1 MKRVLF
7 GAAAYFLAAL
17 MLVGSVPARVL
28 ADEGMFLPDAI
39 ATLPLEQLKKRGMKV
54 KPTDLYNPNG
64 TSLKDAIV
72 IVGGGTG
79 EFVSAEGLLL
89 TNHHVAFDALVSAS
103 DEKNNYGET
112 GYTARSR
119 AEELP
124 AKGYTVSIT
133 QELKDVTADILN
145 GLNDDTPTAERAKT
159 IADRIA
165 ALEKEGTKPA
175 DGIRVRVVPMN
186 EGLSYYKFTYFVLR
200 DVRVAYAPPQNIGFY
215 GGDDDNFEWP
225 RHCGDFTFMR
235 AYVGP
240 DGKPADYSKNNK
252 PYKPAKSLAISMA
265 GVKESDFT
273 MIMGY
278 PGATTRYRESYSVA
292 YNQDQ
297 RLPFLVDMF
306 TNWIEALQDAGK
318 YDAALRVKLQSDIFG
333 LANTQKAWSGGV
345 IAMRRA
351 NIVQRKRDEE
361 AAFTAW
367 AKADPT
373 RQAKYGDL
381 LRNFAEAYAELNQT
395 GIRDLLVQQ
404 MGNASPSIGLAVAAR
419 RIAELRRNSASAA
432 DGQAQRARGQAAN
445 VLEDRVLSVEIERVK
460 WLLRRA
466 GELPAGQRLEPLEAR
481 FAGLD
486 SAARLR
492 AEDELARA
500 VAENKDFATP
510 EAYGKL
516 LTLTPAQLDE
526 LRNPVLDLAGKLTAE
541 LDAAGSRT
549 QRFNG
554 TVLPLRRRYLAG
566 LSEQKGKLY
575 PDANRTLRF
584 SYGDV
589 RGYIPREGMSYS
601 AFTTLAGVIEKD
613 TGRAPFNAPEGLKQ
627 MYAKRDFGPYNV
639 NNNVPVN
646 FMTNNDIIGG
656 NSGSPVLNGKGEQV
670 GIAFDG
676 NYEGLGNDFFIN
688 EPTNRTIVVD
698 IRYVLFVTDKLGG
711 AGYLFKELDLKNKP
725 KGL

>member
-1 MKRVLF
+1 MRRILL
-7 GAAAYFLAAL
+7 GAATYCLVAL
-17 MLVGSVPARVL
+17 MLIGGIPARVL

-39 ATLPLEQLKKRGMKV
+39 ASLPLEQLKKRGMKV

-64 TSLKDAIV
+64 TSIKDAVV

-89 TNHHVAFDALVSAS
+89 TNHHVAFDALVAAS

-112 GYTARSR
+112 GYLARTR
-119 AEELP
+119 ADELP
-124 AKGYTVSIT
+124 AKGYTVTIT
-133 QELKDVTADILN
+133 QELKDVTTDILN
-145 GLNDDTPTAERAKT
+145 GLSDSTANDERVKT

-175 DGIRVRVVPMN
+175 DGIRVRVLPMN
-186 EGLSYYKFTYFVLR
+186 EGLSYYKFTYFILR

-235 AYVGP
+235 AYVGAN
-240 DGKPADYSKNNK
+240 GKPADFSKDNK
-252 PYKPAKSLAISMA
+252 PYKPAKFLSISMG
-265 GVKESDFT
+265 GVKENDFT
-273 MIMGY
+273 MILGY

-297 RLPFLVDMF
+297 RLPFLVDML

-333 LANTQKAWSGGV
+333 LANTQKAFSGGV

-351 NIVQRKRDEE
+351 NIVQKKRGAEV
-361 AAFTAW
+361 AFTTW
-367 AKADPT
+367 VKADPA
-373 RQAKYGDL
+373 RQAKYGEL
-381 LRNFAEAYAELNQT
+381 LGKFAEAYAELSQT
-395 GIRDLLVQQ
+395 GIRDLAAQQ
-404 MGNASPSIGLAVAAR
+404 MGNASPVLNLALTAQ
-419 RIAELRRNSASAA
+419 RIAAQRQSNAGAA
-432 DGQAQRARGQAAN
+432 DAQAQRARGFAAN
-445 VLEDRVLSVEIERVK
+445 LLDDRVQAVERERLK

-466 GELPAGQRLEPLEAR
+466 AELPVGQRIQPIEAR
-481 FAGLD
+481 FASLD
-486 SAARLR
+486 SAGRLR
-492 AEDELARA
+492 AEDELARSIT
-500 VAENKDFATP
+500 ENKDFATP
-510 EAYGKL
+510 EAFAKL

-526 LRNPVLDLAGKLTAE
+526 LHNPALDLAKQLVAE
-541 LDAAGSRT
+541 LDSAAGRT

-554 TVLPLRRRYLAG
+554 LVLPLRRRYLAG
-566 LSEQKGKLY
+566 LSEMKGKLY

-584 SYGDV
+584 SYGDAK
-589 RGYIPREGMSYS
+589 GYVPREGMNYLP
-601 AFTTLAGVIEKD
+601 FTSLAGVIEKD
-613 TGRAPFNAPEGLKQ
+613 TGREPFNVPEKLKEL
-627 MYAKRDFGPYNV
+627 YAKRDFGPHGV

-646 FMTNNDIIGG
+646 FLTTNDIIGG

-698 IRYVLFVTDKLGG
+698 IRYVLFVTDKFGG
-711 AGYLFKELDLKNKP
+711 AGYLLKELDLKNKP

>member
-1 MKRVLF
+1 MKKILT
-7 GAAAYFLAAL
+7 GAAVYFLAAL
-17 MLVGSVPARVL
+17 MLVGGLPARAL

-39 ATLPLEQLKKRGMKV
+39 ATLPLEKLKKRGMKV

-64 TSLKDAIV
+64 ASIKDAIV
-72 IVGGGTG
+72 LVGGGTG

-112 GYTARSR
+112 GYTARTR
-119 AEELP
+119 ADELP
-124 AKGYTVSIT
+124 AQGYTVSVT
-133 QELKDVTADILN
+133 QELKDVTAEILN
-145 GLNDDTPTAERAKT
+145 GLSDATPNDERAKT
-159 IADRIA
+159 IAERIA
-165 ALEKEGTKPA
+165 AMEKDGSKPA
-175 DGIRVRVVPMN
+175 DGVRVRVTPMN
-186 EGLSYYKFTYFVLR
+186 EGLAYYKFTYFVLR
-200 DVRVAYAPPQNIGFY
+200 DVRVAYAPPKNIGFY

-235 AYVGP
+235 AYVGK
-240 DGKPADYSKNNK
+240 DGKPADYAKDNK
-252 PYKPAKSLAISMA
+252 PYKPAKYLSISMG
-265 GVKESDFT
+265 GVKENDFT

-297 RLPFLVDMF
+297 RLPFLVDML

-333 LANTQKAWSGGV
+333 LANTQKAFSGGV

-351 NIVQRKRDEE
+351 NIVPQKRAAE
-361 AAFTAW
+361 AAFTEW
-367 AKADPT
+367 VKADPA
-373 RQAKYGDL
+373 RQAKYGDIFGK
-381 LRNFAEAYAELNQT
+381 FAEAYAELNQS
-395 GIRDLLVQQ
+395 GIRDAIIQQ
-404 MGNASPSIGLAVAAR
+404 MGNASPVLGLAIAAR
-419 RIAELRRNSASAA
+419 RVSEQRQSNPQAA
-432 DGQAQRARGQAAN
+432 DGQAQRARGQAGAA
-445 VLEDRVLSVEIERVK
+445 LAERTPFVEVERVK

-466 GELPAGQRLEPLEAR
+466 AELPAGQRIEPLEAR
-481 FAGLD
+481 FANPD
-486 SAARLR
+486 AAARLR
-492 AEDELARA
+492 AEDEAARA
-500 VAENKDFATP
+500 FAGSKNFASAEAFDR
-510 EAYGKL
+510 L
-516 LTLTPAQLDE
+516 LTMTPAQLNE
-526 LRNPVLDLAGKLTAE
+526 LNDPALDMAAKLVNE
-541 LDAAGSRT
+541 LDNAASRT

-554 TVLPLRRRYLAG
+554 AVLPLRRRFLAG
-566 LSEQKGKLY
+566 MTEMKGKLY

-584 SYGDV
+584 TYGDV
-589 RGYIPREGMSYS
+589 KGYVPREGMNYL
-601 AFTTLAGVIEKD
+601 AFTTLAGVVEKD
-613 TGRAPFNAPEGLKQ
+613 TGREPFNAPEGLKQ
-627 MYAKRDFGPYNV
+627 AYAKRDFGPYNV

-646 FMTNNDIIGG
+646 FLTTNDIIGG

-698 IRYVLFVTDKLGG
+698 IRYVLFVTDRFGG
-711 AGYLFKELDLKNKP
+711 AGYLLKELDLKNKP